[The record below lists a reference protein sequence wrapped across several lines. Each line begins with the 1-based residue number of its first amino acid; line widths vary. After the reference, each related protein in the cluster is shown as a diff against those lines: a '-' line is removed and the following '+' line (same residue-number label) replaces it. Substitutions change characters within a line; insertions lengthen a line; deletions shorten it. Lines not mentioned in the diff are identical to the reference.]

1 MDTEFGAFTSVFS
14 FFFFFFFG
22 KRACGY
28 YEFSVGPV
36 HYLRDP
42 KTSLFN
48 NFFIKNGSHNIIY
61 TFKNYFITIFS
72 VFSNILEMIRVQMIL
87 LFVFIYEKTMYIV
100 KHTLILKNFCLRW
113 RKLIKIFFFFQ
124 IMMRQ
129 LI

>member
-14 FFFFFFFG
+14 FFFFFFFS

-36 HYLRDP
+36 YYLRDP

-48 NFFIKNGSHNIIY
+48 NFFIKNGSHSTTY
-61 TFKNYFITIFS
+61 TFKNYFVTIFS
-72 VFSNILEMIRVQMIL
+72 IFNNILEMIRVHMIL

-113 RKLIKIFFFFQ
+113 RKLINFFFFFKSWWDN
-124 IMMRQ
+124 
-129 LI
+129 